1 MESPAVLSTIANRC
15 DPHAQC
21 LAAFAPESIAHY
33 LEHAWLGTPDASDE
47 PVLAE
52 DETGKPIVV
61 AVTELASHRA
71 VLLDAMVKLYG
82 GNNARRH
89 SI

>member
-1 MESPAVLSTIANRC
+1 M
-15 DPHAQC
+15 
-21 LAAFAPESIAHY
+21 
-33 LEHAWLGTPDASDE
+33 
-47 PVLAE
+47 LAE